1 MSRSFNISEWAL
13 GHRSVVWFLVII
25 IVAAGAMSY
34 SRLGRNE
41 DPNFTIKTMVVQ
53 VLWPGANITDTLQ
66 QVTDRVEK
74 KLQET
79 PGLDYIKSY
88 TVAGTSTVF
97 ITLKGAVVS
106 RDVPDVWYQVRKKIG
121 DIQQYLPQGI
131 VGPFFNDEFG
141 DTYGVIYAFTTDGFT
156 RRELR
161 DYVERVRTRLLA
173 INDVSKID
181 IFGAQDEK
189 IYVEFSSHRI
199 AGLHL
204 DRQAL
209 IQAIQAQNAVTPA
222 GVVQTSDEEI
232 RVDVTGGFRSEA
244 DLRHVNF
251 VANGQIFRLSDIATI
266 KRTYSDPPQPM
277 LRFNGQP
284 AIGIGIAM
292 RAGGDV
298 LALGQNIERAM
309 SEIRA
314 DLPIGIEPHLAADQ
328 PKVVKAAVDDFMEA
342 LWEAI
347 GIVLAVSFIS
357 LGIRAGAVVACSIPL
372 VLAAVFVGMEFAGID
387 LQRVSLGALIIALG
401 LLVDDAMITVE
412 TMVTQLEDG
421 ADKTKAATFAYTSTA
436 FPMLT
441 GTLVTVAGFVPIGFA
456 KSAAG
461 EYTFSLFAV
470 VALAL
475 LISWIVAVL
484 FAPLIG
490 VTILPDK
497 MKHTAE
503 AEPGR
508 IMQGFRRA
516 LTGAMRAKWLTIGV
530 TLAALACSIFGLRF
544 VPQQFFPASD
554 RPELLVDLKLSEASS
569 IYATEKVV
577 ATFEELLK
585 GDPDIDHKGDP
596 DIDHWTTYVGQ
607 GAVRFYLPLDVQLA
621 NNFFAQSV
629 IVTKSLEA
637 RERLRSRIEPV
648 LIEKFP
654 GVVSRLSALELGPPV
669 GWPLQYRVSGPEP
682 ARVREIAYKLSDI
695 IANDPRTEKISFDWI
710 EPQRTL
716 RVRVDQDQA
725 RLLGVSSQVLAQS
738 LSAVV
743 SGVNVTKLRD
753 GIYLIDVVA
762 RADEQERI
770 SPDALRT
777 LQIPIPNG
785 GTVPLLQLATV
796 EYSQDWPLIWRRDR
810 NPTLTVQSDLIA
822 GVLPATLVDSLHTKV
837 AALNAE
843 LPVGYGI
850 VPGGSVEEGAK
861 STSSVAAVVPAAL
874 LIMLIVLM
882 IQLQSFSR
890 LFLVLSVA
898 PFGLIGVVAA
908 LLITGKPLGFVAIL
922 GVLALVGMIVRNSV
936 ILVDQIDTE
945 IAHGRA
951 PWDAVIE
958 ATLHRFRPILLTAAA
973 AILGMIPIAPTVFWG
988 PMAYSIMG
996 GLAVATMLTL
1006 VFLPALYV
1014 VWFRIKEPSPR
1025 ESDRV
1030 DPSYQLR
1037 ETSEA

>member
-1 MSRSFNISEWAL
+1 MNRSFNISEWAL
-13 GHRSVVWFLVII
+13 GHRSFVWFLLII

-34 SRLGRNE
+34 LRLGRNE

-97 ITLKGAVVS
+97 ITLKGSVVS

-121 DIQQYLPQGI
+121 DIRQYLPQGI

-141 DTYGVIYAFTTDGFT
+141 DTYGVIYAFTTDGFIQ
-156 RRELR
+156 RELR
-161 DYVERVRTRLLA
+161 DYVESVRTRLLA

-244 DLRHVNF
+244 NLRHVNF

-284 AIGIGIAM
+284 AIGIGISM

-412 TMVTQLEDG
+412 TMVTQLEAG
-421 ADKTKAATFAYTSTA
+421 MEKTKAATFAYTSTA

-441 GTLVTVAGFVPIGFA
+441 GTLVTVAGFVPIG
-456 KSAAG
+456 
-461 EYTFSLFAV
+461 L
-470 VALAL
+470 
-475 LISWIVAVL
+475 
-484 FAPLIG
+484 
-490 VTILPDK
+490 
-497 MKHTAE
+497 
-503 AEPGR
+503 GR
-508 IMQGFRRA
+508 
-516 LTGAMRAKWLTIGV
+516 
-530 TLAALACSIFGLRF
+530 
-544 VPQQFFPASD
+544 
-554 RPELLVDLKLSEASS
+554 
-569 IYATEKVV
+569 
-577 ATFEELLK
+577 
-585 GDPDIDHKGDP
+585 
-596 DIDHWTTYVGQ
+596 
-607 GAVRFYLPLDVQLA
+607 
-621 NNFFAQSV
+621 
-629 IVTKSLEA
+629 
-637 RERLRSRIEPV
+637 
-648 LIEKFP
+648 
-654 GVVSRLSALELGPPV
+654 
-669 GWPLQYRVSGPEP
+669 
-682 ARVREIAYKLSDI
+682 
-695 IANDPRTEKISFDWI
+695 
-710 EPQRTL
+710 
-716 RVRVDQDQA
+716 
-725 RLLGVSSQVLAQS
+725 
-738 LSAVV
+738 
-743 SGVNVTKLRD
+743 
-753 GIYLIDVVA
+753 
-762 RADEQERI
+762 
-770 SPDALRT
+770 
-777 LQIPIPNG
+777 
-785 GTVPLLQLATV
+785 
-796 EYSQDWPLIWRRDR
+796 
-810 NPTLTVQSDLIA
+810 
-822 GVLPATLVDSLHTKV
+822 VLPANTRSHFLRSLRWHS
-837 AALNAE
+837 
-843 LPVGYGI
+843 YSR
-850 VPGGSVEEGAK
+850 GSW
-861 STSSVAAVVPAAL
+861 P
-874 LIMLIVLM
+874 
-882 IQLQSFSR
+882 FYSR
-890 LFLVLSVA
+890 
-898 PFGLIGVVAA
+898 
-908 LLITGKPLGFVAIL
+908 
-922 GVLALVGMIVRNSV
+922 R
-936 ILVDQIDTE
+936 
-945 IAHGRA
+945 
-951 PWDAVIE
+951 
-958 ATLHRFRPILLTAAA
+958 
-973 AILGMIPIAPTVFWG
+973 
-988 PMAYSIMG
+988 
-996 GLAVATMLTL
+996 
-1006 VFLPALYV
+1006 
-1014 VWFRIKEPSPR
+1014 
-1025 ESDRV
+1025 
-1030 DPSYQLR
+1030 
-1037 ETSEA
+1037 